1 MRKSNQHLMGTPQGE
16 TTEGRGKAV
25 LEELIKE
32 TSLRLMKCMGLQLEP
47 QNPQ

>member
-25 LEELIKE
+25 LEELIKG